1 MLNLATLARPYAR
14 AAYDAASDA
23 GAVADWSQALALASS
38 VFSEPEVQRLAH
50 DPRVT
55 SEQVFEL
62 FAAVG
67 GERFEPPFGGFLR
80 VLLQNDRLDLLPEI
94 TVQFEV
100 LRAEAEQRIKVRVAS
115 AVALDDEQ
123 QARLRDRLAKRYGRE
138 VDLENEIDPELI
150 AGVVIHAGDQ
160 VIDGSV
166 RGRLN
171 RLALGIRE
179 S

>member
-14 AAYDAASDA
+14 AAFEAARDA
-23 GAVADWSQALALASS
+23 GAATDWSEALALASS
-38 VFSEPEVQRLAH
+38 VFSDPEVRRLAH

-67 GERFEPPFGGFLR
+67 GERFAPPFGSFLR
-80 VLLQNDRLDLLPEI
+80 ILLQNDRLNLLPEI
-94 TVQFEV
+94 AAQFEV

-115 AVALDDEQ
+115 AVALDDDQ
-123 QARLRDRLAKRYGRE
+123 QARLRERLAKRYGRE
-138 VDLENEIDPELI
+138 VDIENEIDPELI

-171 RLALGIRE
+171 RLAQGMSE
-179 S
+179 